1 MVPMSIFLIAA
12 MALLKLTGI
21 DRMSKQKQIVA
32 FIVAAFSCD
41 VFVKTR
47 KSNDIFYLIPS
58 LDDEKQ
64 EN

>member
-1 MVPMSIFLIAA
+1 MPMAIFLIGA

-21 DRMSKQKQIVA
+21 DRMSKQKQVVA
-32 FIVAAFSCD
+32 LVIAGFCCD

-47 KSNDIFYLIPS
+47 KSSDIFYLIPS
-58 LDDEKQ
+58 LGDEKQ